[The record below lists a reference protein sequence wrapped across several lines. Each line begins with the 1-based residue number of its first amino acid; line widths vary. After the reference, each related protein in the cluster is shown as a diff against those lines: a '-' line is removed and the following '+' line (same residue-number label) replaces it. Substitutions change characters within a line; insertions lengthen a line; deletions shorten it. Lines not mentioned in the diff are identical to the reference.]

1 MSSGASDDAADSAQ
15 KNKRMR
21 QGTQIILHRATQTRL
36 GFFNVI
42 PGRTEQGLG
51 TSKEKSHMER
61 AKTKLFA
68 TLSLSLG
75 DNPMQIRLQA
85 TTETEVHSPQRCS
98 DGDRKRER
106 AREGEC
112 DLWSLCIAKS
122 CHAPCLTRRQKLMEP
137 HSHTHTCEACPAHT
151 YTCTACMEWHI
162 MSWTAS
168 WAWLELGLV
177 LALRLPLAV
186 LDINHAALTAAWQHQ
201 IRVKFSAPQ
210 F

>member
-21 QGTQIILHRATQTRL
+21 QGTQIILHRATETRL
-36 GFFNVI
+36 RFFNVI

-51 TSKEKSHMER
+51 TSKEESHMER
-61 AKTKLFA
+61 AKTKLCA
-68 TLSLSLG
+68 TLSLW

-85 TTETEVHSPQRCS
+85 ATETEVHSPQRCS
-98 DGDRKRER
+98 DGDIKRER
-106 AREGEC
+106 ESKRGRVRPVVALHC
-112 DLWSLCIAKS
+112 
-122 CHAPCLTRRQKLMEP
+122 QKLPCPMLDTP
-137 HSHTHTCEACPAHT
+137 TKVDGAALTHTCEACPAHT
-151 YTCTACMEWHI
+151 HMHSVYGVAHN
-162 MSWTAS
+162 
-168 WAWLELGLV
+168 ELDGQLALTGTGLV
-177 LALRLPLAV
+177 LVLRLPLAV